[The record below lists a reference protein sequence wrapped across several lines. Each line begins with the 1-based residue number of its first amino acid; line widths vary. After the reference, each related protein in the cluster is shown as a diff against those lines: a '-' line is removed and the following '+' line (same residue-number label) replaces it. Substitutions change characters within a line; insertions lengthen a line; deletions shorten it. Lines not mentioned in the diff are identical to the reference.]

1 MRDTTPGKAALW
13 SGRILSGLVGAM
25 MLMSA
30 VMKLTGSPEL
40 TAGMAHLGLPLDKL
54 TILAALEL
62 ASVILYLIPNT
73 AVLGAILLTGYLGG
87 AVFAHL
93 RVGDSVLTAVLIGV
107 FAWLALFLRDPRLRQ
122 LLPLR
127 SFG

>member
-1 MRDTTPGKAALW
+1 MTTAPGKAALW
-13 SGRILSGLVGAM
+13 SGRILSGLIGAM

-93 RVGDSVLTAVLIGV
+93 RVGDSVLLAVLIGV

>member
-1 MRDTTPGKAALW
+1 MTTAPGKAALW
-13 SGRILSGLVGAM
+13 SGRILSGLIGAM

-40 TAGMAHLGLPLDKL
+40 TAGMAHLGLPLEKL

-73 AVLGAILLTGYLGG
+73 AVLGAVLLTGYLGG

>member
-1 MRDTTPGKAALW
+1 MTTAPGKAALW
-13 SGRILSGLVGAM
+13 CGRILSGLVGAM

-54 TILAALEL
+54 TTLAALEL

-93 RVGDSVLTAVLIGV
+93 RVGDSVLTAVLIGG

>member
-1 MRDTTPGKAALW
+1 MTTAPGKAALW

-40 TAGMAHLGLPLDKL
+40 TEGMAHLGLPLEKL

>member
-1 MRDTTPGKAALW
+1 MTTAPGKAALW
-13 SGRILSGLVGAM
+13 CGRILSGLVGAM

-54 TILAALEL
+54 TTLAALEL

>member
-1 MRDTTPGKAALW
+1 MTTAPGKAALW

-73 AVLGAILLTGYLGG
+73 AVLGAVLLTGYLGG

>member
-1 MRDTTPGKAALW
+1 VTTAPGKAALW

-73 AVLGAILLTGYLGG
+73 AVLGAVLLTGYLGG

>member
-1 MRDTTPGKAALW
+1 MTTAPGKAALW
-13 SGRILSGLVGAM
+13 CGRIVSGLVGAM

-40 TAGMAHLGLPLDKL
+40 TAGMAHLGLPLEKL
-54 TILAALEL
+54 TTLAALEL

>member
-1 MRDTTPGKAALW
+1 MTTAPGKAALW
-13 SGRILSGLVGAM
+13 CGRILSGLVGAM

>member
-1 MRDTTPGKAALW
+1 MTTAPGKAALW
-13 SGRILSGLVGAM
+13 CGRILSGLVGAM

-40 TAGMAHLGLPLDKL
+40 TTGMAHLGLPLDKL
-54 TILAALEL
+54 TTLAALEL

>member
-1 MRDTTPGKAALW
+1 MTTAPGKAALW

-40 TAGMAHLGLPLDKL
+40 TAGMAHLGLPLEKL